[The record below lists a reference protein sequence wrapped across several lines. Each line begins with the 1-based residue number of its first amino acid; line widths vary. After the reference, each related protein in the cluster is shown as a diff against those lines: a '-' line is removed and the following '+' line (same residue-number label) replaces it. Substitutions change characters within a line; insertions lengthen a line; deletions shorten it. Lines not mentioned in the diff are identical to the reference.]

1 MVADLLHR
9 RSAFLIA
16 GDGGAGK
23 SILCQMLA
31 TCVAAGHPFL
41 GRAVMSGPAV
51 FITGED
57 DLDVLREGRLSIR
70 SLSGHGPEMGRL
82 PLPRTFVAS
91 SPRYDRADL
100 DEYLQ
105 QRKVVPKQQ
114 TRRAAPRGEAL
125 VVHPRSSSNDWL
137 KDLKSRVLRG

>member
-1 MVADLLHR
+1 MSDPNDWLTKR
-9 RSAFLIA
+9 E
-16 GDGGAGK
+16 
-23 SILCQMLA
+23 
-31 TCVAAGHPFL
+31 AAEYL
-41 GRAVMSGPAV
+41 KVSVRQ
-51 FITGED
+51 
-57 DLDVLREGRLSIR
+57 
-70 SLSGHGPEMGRL
+70 MGRL

-114 TRRAAPRGEAL
+114 TRRAAPHGEAL